1 VFFGVGIGVE
11 EQAVQSNQAGRQNP
25 SDGEAAVEPPGQPA
39 PSASAGNP
47 LSNPQE
53 QPVAAEALD
62 NTAVVPLRTDKQEV
76 PVTIGG
82 PPTLAPLALQLSPH
96 ERLVLRE
103 LVRYLLLG
111 GVIYFVVSLMWSN
124 IQSLIP
130 FIVGLALAY
139 IALPMVDWLNQR
151 MPRWAAILT
160 VYLVTS
166 VVVVGAVAYIVP
178 PLVGQVRDLIT
189 NLPTVGALEE
199 LGNRYFARFRSYI
212 PANLQQPLDEA
223 VARAL
228 STLQNNIAEYASRV
242 GNFALDTVLRVLD
255 TVIFIIGFLVIPFWL
270 FYVIIDGVFSKYIR
284 GQLILGVIVGTFSGL
299 GLFLLNMLGFEVN
312 YILVLAIFAGVTE
325 LIPVIGPIIGAVP
338 AIILGLFDGP
348 TTALAVLA
356 LYVVIQQVE
365 NQVLVPR
372 ITGEAVGI
380 HPAVMFVLLAVA
392 SQAYGLLGA
401 ILAAPVAAALRDMVV
416 YLNRRL
422 SSPAAE
428 VITQAP
434 PDVQASAAPPQA
446 VSPPP
451 AAPNTV
457 PAPPGSG
464 RAAGNEG

>member
-1 VFFGVGIGVE
+1 VE
-11 EQAVQSNQAGRQNP
+11 QHP
-25 SDGEAAVEPPGQPA
+25 
-39 PSASAGNP
+39 
-47 LSNPQE
+47 
-53 QPVAAEALD
+53 
-62 NTAVVPLRTDKQEV
+62 
-76 PVTIGG
+76 
-82 PPTLAPLALQLSPH
+82 
-96 ERLVLRE
+96 
-103 LVRYLLLG
+103 
-111 GVIYFVVSLMWSN
+111 
-124 IQSLIP
+124 LIP

-270 FYVIIDGVFSKYIR
+270 FYVLNDSNQGLKAVDRLIPSAIRDDFWAILRIIDGVFSKYIR